1 MTHSEIDRSKVVHE
15 FSVLWPEWECDP
27 LGWVTEDGR
36 AWLTSHG
43 SAPYEANAAAL
54 LERMEIALT
63 SASEIRKAL
72 ALMAE
77 AGKPLPTAE
86 SQPGE

>member
-1 MTHSEIDRSKVVHE
+1 M
-15 FSVLWPEWECDP
+15 
-27 LGWVTEDGR
+27 TEDGR
-36 AWLTSHG
+36 AWLTSQG
-43 SAPYEANAAAL
+43 SAPYEADAAAL
-54 LERMEIALT
+54 LERIGVALT